1 MNPLVPPPPVPVRSA
16 SISHMKTV
24 ARITILVLLVA
35 MISGAPRAGAQDGSV
50 EFVARATPSSG
61 VEEPIRG
68 FPFFLLSKSFEEIQK
83 EVATT
88 YPKPDMDA
96 FIDTMLGASKE
107 LRAWMKKNHWVQL
120 DGEDFVKKLE
130 PEDVLNVP
138 EFFDAYVQRMSGDQ
152 TVTFPEPKYK
162 MVQLKKDPDKYNR
175 LKAEYREDV
184 KQFLIKNPKSKDG
197 MDLNLEDID
206 PFNRWTQVQAKSLP
220 NIQRRMQEL
229 AQSKY
234 LVARTQTDLEGQGT
248 LRRIPPGT
256 YWLSSLQVAAAVGD
270 TQLRWDT
277 PVSVRPG
284 QPTYITL
291 SNVNAVQPS
300 QTSEKSK

>member
-1 MNPLVPPPPVPVRSA
+1 
-16 SISHMKTV
+16 MKNA
-24 ARITILVLLVA
+24 ARITILSLLVG
-35 MISGAPRAGAQDGSV
+35 MISGAPRAGAQDGSI

-68 FPFFLLSKSFEEIQK
+68 FPFYLLSKSFEEIQK
-83 EVATT
+83 EVAAN

-96 FIDTMLGASKE
+96 FIERMTGASKE

-120 DGEDFVKKLE
+120 SGEDFVKKLE
-130 PEDVLNVP
+130 VDDIMSIP
-138 EFFDAYVQRMSGDQ
+138 EFFDAYVERMSGDQ
-152 TVTFPEPKYK
+152 TANFPTPKYK
-162 MVQLKKDPDKYNR
+162 PEQLKKDPDKYKR

-184 KQFLIKNPKSKDG
+184 KQFLIKNPKSTAG

-206 PFNRWTQVQAKSLP
+206 PFTQWTQLQAKSEP
-220 NIQRRMQEL
+220 DIQRRMEEL
-229 AQSKY
+229 AQAKY
-234 LVARTQTDLEGQGT
+234 LVARAQTDVEGQGV
-248 LRRIPPGT
+248 LRRVPPGK
-256 YWLSSLQVAAAVGD
+256 YWLSSLEVAASVGD
-270 TQLRWDT
+270 AHLRWDT

-300 QTSEKSK
+300 KTSAASK

>member
-1 MNPLVPPPPVPVRSA
+1 
-16 SISHMKTV
+16 
-24 ARITILVLLVA
+24 

-50 EFVARATPSSG
+50 EFIARATPSSG

-68 FPFFLLSKSFEEIQK
+68 FPFYLLSRSYEEIQK
-83 EVATT
+83 EVAAN

-96 FIDTMLGASKE
+96 FIDKMTGASKE

-120 DGEDFVKKLE
+120 SGEDFVKKLE
-130 PEDVLNVP
+130 VDDVMNVP

-162 MVQLKKDPDKYNR
+162 MEQLKKDPDKYNR
-175 LKAEYREDV
+175 LKAEYREEI

-206 PFNRWTQVQAKSLP
+206 PFNRWTQVQAKSEP
-220 NIQRRMQEL
+220 DIQRRMQEL
-229 AQSKY
+229 AQAKY
-234 LVARTQTDLEGQGT
+234 LVARTQTDLEGQGV

-256 YWLSSLQVAAAVGD
+256 YWLSSLQVSAAVGD
-270 TQLRWDT
+270 AHLRWDT

-300 QTSEKSK
+300 QTSELPK

>member
-1 MNPLVPPPPVPVRSA
+1 
-16 SISHMKTV
+16 
-24 ARITILVLLVA
+24 

-61 VEEPIRG
+61 VEEPVRG
-68 FPFFLLSKSFEEIQK
+68 FPFYLLSRSFEEIQK
-83 EVATT
+83 EVATN

-96 FIDTMLGASKE
+96 FIDSMTGCSKE

-120 DGEDFVKKLE
+120 SGEDFVKKLE
-130 PEDVLNVP
+130 VDDVMNVP
-138 EFFDAYVQRMSGDQ
+138 EFFDAYVERMSGDQ
-152 TVTFPEPKYK
+152 TTTFPTPKYK
-162 MVQLKKDPDKYNR
+162 PSQLKKDPAKYDQ
-175 LKAEYREDV
+175 LKAEYRNDV
-184 KQFLIKNPKSKDG
+184 KQFLIKNPKSTAG

-206 PFNRWTQVQAKSLP
+206 PFNKWTQLQAKSVP
-220 NIQRRMQEL
+220 DVERRMQEL

-234 LVARTQTDLEGQGT
+234 LVARTQTDVEGQGY
-248 LRRIPPGT
+248 LRKIPPGT
-256 YWLSSLQVAAAVGD
+256 YWLSSLEVAASVGD
-270 TQLRWDT
+270 AHLRWDT

-300 QTSEKSK
+300 HTNPTAK

>member
-1 MNPLVPPPPVPVRSA
+1 
-16 SISHMKTV
+16 MKNA
-24 ARITILVLLVA
+24 ARIAILSLLVA

-61 VEEPIRG
+61 VEEPVRG
-68 FPFFLLSKSFEEIQK
+68 FPFYLLSKSYEEIQK

-96 FIDTMLGASKE
+96 FIDTMSGASKE

-120 DGEDFVKKLE
+120 SGEDFVKKLE
-130 PEDVLNVP
+130 VDDVMNVP
-138 EFFDAYVQRMSGDQ
+138 EFFDAYVERMSGDQ
-152 TVTFPEPKYK
+152 TVAFPTPKYK
-162 MVQLKKDPDKYNR
+162 PSELKKDPDKYAR

-184 KQFLIKNPKSKDG
+184 KQFLIKNPKSTAG

-206 PFNRWTQVQAKSLP
+206 PFNKWTQVQAKSVP
-220 NIQRRMQEL
+220 NIEHRMQEL

-234 LVARTQTDLEGQGT
+234 LVARTQTDLEGQGF
-248 LRRIPPGT
+248 LRRVPPGT
-256 YWLSSLQVAAAVGD
+256 YWLSSLQVEASVGD
-270 TQLRWDT
+270 AHLRWDT

-284 QPTYITL
+284 QQTYITL
-291 SNVNAVQPS
+291 SNVNAVQAP
-300 QTSEKSK
+300 QTSPTAK

>member
-1 MNPLVPPPPVPVRSA
+1 
-16 SISHMKTV
+16 MKNA
-24 ARITILVLLVA
+24 ARLTILFLLVA

-61 VEEPIRG
+61 VEEPVRG
-68 FPFFLLSKSFEEIQK
+68 FPFYLLSRSFEEIQK
-83 EVATT
+83 EVATN

-96 FIDTMLGASKE
+96 FIDSMSGASKV

-120 DGEDFVKKLE
+120 SGEDFVKKLE
-130 PEDVLNVP
+130 VDDVMNVP
-138 EFFDAYVQRMSGDQ
+138 EFFDAYVERMSGDQ
-152 TVTFPEPKYK
+152 TTTFPTPKYK
-162 MVQLKKDPDKYNR
+162 ASQQKKDPAKYDQ
-175 LKAEYREDV
+175 LKAEYRNDV
-184 KQFLIKNPKSKDG
+184 KQFLIKNPKSTAG

-206 PFNRWTQVQAKSLP
+206 PFNKWTQLQAKSVP
-220 NIQRRMQEL
+220 DIERRMQEL

-234 LVARTQTDLEGQGT
+234 LVARTQTDVEGQGF
-248 LRRIPPGT
+248 LRKIPPGT
-256 YWLSSLQVAAAVGD
+256 YWLSSLEVAASIGD
-270 TQLRWDT
+270 AHLRWDT

-300 QTSEKSK
+300 HTTPTSK